1 MLTQESLDKILE
13 VLEKMKVFYGNGLYS
28 LEEARHNATKEV
40 AKKYDIT
47 YQTMEDGYRRRL
59 GLKNIHEFHI
69 MLEEWIKGDAK
80 SLISLLETHTDKANH
95 MRIHEFFDGDKTLI
109 SNNKTDLKK
118 PILIYLSNDV
128 YNHLIV
134 ISKQGKKAAEW
145 LSEKCEVMI
154 NDEYLNYV
162 KNEIGKLTEEQK
174 KKLLDKLL

>member
-13 VLEKMKVFYGNGLYS
+13 VLEKMKVFCGNGYS
-28 LEEARHNATKEV
+28 LEEARHKATKEV

-69 MLEEWIKGDAK
+69 MLEKWIKGDAK
-80 SLISLLETHTDKANH
+80 SLISLLETHTDKTNH
-95 MRIHEFFDGDKTLI
+95 MRIHVFFEGDKILI
-109 SNNKTDLKK
+109 SNIKTELKK

-128 YNHLIV
+128 YNHLML
-134 ISKQGKKAAEW
+134 ISKQGKKASEW
-145 LSEKCEVMI
+145 LSEKCELII

-162 KNEIGKLTEEQK
+162 KNEIEKLTDEQK
-174 KKLLDKLL
+174 KRLLDKLL